1 MKQEQLLICGHCS
14 CKFEGSASQVK
25 HVKYEKSVAYCSDTC
40 RRCAMQNKFRTQIPN
55 RGPCKTCGKEFVS
68 RTAKIYCCMDC
79 YLKSKQFAAMLKSN
93 RDTVSGNIEAIA
105 NRAAHRKRGKDVNC
119 PECGNSFYQKRAAKG
134 RIAQKFCCRSCYR
147 AYMAKRFD
155 RYIASPQSLALP
167 QCYDEFLNQH
177 ELHCPFEGCDWVGK
191 KLSMHVNIAHGV
203 KQKDFK
209 KAAGFNLSTGVVS
222 KDLAE
227 KFRRRNDKAKLP
239 ADYTKPLQLAH
250 IALKNRKE
258 TYRSLEALEH
268 QKKAIALSGIGP
280 ERNCASC
287 GEAFLQTTRYGRA
300 LYCSKK
306 CRDDFYRHNKRFS
319 KSNPAESEDE
329 AA

>member
-1 MKQEQLLICGHCS
+1 
-14 CKFEGSASQVK
+14 
-25 HVKYEKSVAYCSDTC
+25 
-40 RRCAMQNKFRTQIPN
+40 
-55 RGPCKTCGKEFVS
+55 
-68 RTAKIYCCMDC
+68 MDC
-79 YLKSKQFAAMLKSN
+79 FLKSKQLAALLKNN
-93 RDTVSGNIEAIA
+93 RDKSSVNTGAGN
-105 NRAAHRKRGKDVNC
+105 NRTAHVKCGKDVNC

-134 RIAQKFCCRSCYR
+134 RIAKKFCCRSCYR

-155 RYIASPQSLALP
+155 RYIANPQSLALP
-167 QCYDEFLNQH
+167 QCYDEFLNQY

-191 KLSMHVNIAHGV
+191 KLAMHVNISHGV

-209 KAAGFNLSTGVVS
+209 KAAGFNLSTGVIS
-222 KDLAE
+222 KDFAE
-227 KFRRRNDKAKLP
+227 DLKRRNDKAKLP

-258 TYRSLEALEH
+258 IYQSLEGFEH
-268 QKKAIALSGIGP
+268 RKKTRAISGFGP

-287 GEAFLQTTRYGRA
+287 GGTFLQTTRYGRT

-306 CRDDFYRHNKRFS
+306 CRDDFYQLNKDFS
-319 KSNPAESEDE
+319 KSNTAESEDE